1 MLWLVSMNKLYTAQ
15 EVADKLKIKKTTVYE
30 LIKRGELS
38 SSKIGKQLRI
48 SEEQLAQYLHGT
60 VSDSEQHP
68 VSPDF
73 RPESSLLKR
82 DYLLNSSGLIISGQ
96 AAFVMELLMGQM
108 AAHPMGMPI
117 LHSHMNSYN
126 GLYSLY
132 FRKVHAAA
140 AGIFAEDIAPLLPGI
155 SLAILT
161 LYEFALGLYIKEG
174 NPKGISG
181 IQDLTRRDIIL
192 ANREKGST
200 SRIYLDKRLKEMQ
213 ISASSISG
221 YQKEFVSD
229 FSSAA
234 SVIDGHSDVAI
245 GEKSVIQKTEKLDF
259 LPLLTVPMY
268 LVMETSAL
276 DSPGFQA
283 LIEITRSEEFKTA
296 LRSQNCYDVTHTGEL
311 SYL

>member
-1 MLWLVSMNKLYTAQ
+1 MNKLYTAQ
-15 EVADKLKIKKTTVYE
+15 EVADRLKIKKTTVYE

-48 SEEQLAQYLHGT
+48 SEEQLAEYLKGT
-60 VSDSEQHP
+60 VSDSEQRP
-68 VSPDF
+68 ASPDF

-82 DYLLNSSGLIISGQ
+82 EYLLNSSGLIISGQ
-96 AAFVMELLMGQM
+96 APSVMELLMGQR
-108 AAHPMGMPI
+108 AAHPRGLPI

-132 FRKVHAAA
+132 FGKVHAAA
-140 AGIFAEDIAPLLPGI
+140 AGVFAEDITPLLPGI
-155 SLAILT
+155 PLALLT
-161 LYEFALGLYIKEG
+161 LYEFTLGLYIKEG
-174 NPKGISG
+174 NPKDISG

-200 SRIYLDKRLKEMQ
+200 SRIYLDKQLKKMQ
-213 ISASSISG
+213 IPASSISG

-229 FSSAA
+229 FSAVAA
-234 SVIDGHSDVAI
+234 VIDRHCDTAI
-245 GEKSVIQKTEKLDF
+245 GEKAVVLNAGKLDF
-259 LPLLTVPMY
+259 IPLLKVPMY
-268 LVMETSAL
+268 LVMEVSSL

-283 LIEITRSEEFKTA
+283 LIEITRSDEFKTA
-296 LRSQNCYDVTHTGEL
+296 LRGQNCYYTAHTGEL

>member
-1 MLWLVSMNKLYTAQ
+1 MNKLYTAQ
-15 EVADKLKIKKTTVYE
+15 EVADKLKIKKSTVYE

-48 SEEQLAQYLHGT
+48 SEEQLAQYLGET
-60 VSDSEQHP
+60 RSDSELHP
-68 VSPDF
+68 AFPDF
-73 RPESSLLKR
+73 QPESSLLKR

-96 AAFVMELLMGQM
+96 SASVMELLMGQM
-108 AAHPMGMPI
+108 AAHPLALPI

-140 AGIFAEDIAPLLPGI
+140 AGIFAEDIPPLLPGI
-155 SLAILT
+155 SLALLT
-161 LYEFALGLYIKEG
+161 LYEFPLGLYVKEG
-174 NPKGISG
+174 NPREISG
-181 IQDLTRRDIIL
+181 IEDFSRSDIIL

-200 SRIYLDKRLKEMQ
+200 SRIYLDKQLKELQ
-213 ISASSISG
+213 IPSSSVSG

-229 FSSAA
+229 FSTAA
-234 SVIDGHSDVAI
+234 SVTEGHSDVAI
-245 GEKSVIQKTEKLDF
+245 GEQAVVLKTGRLDF
-259 LPLLTVPMY
+259 VPLLTVPMY
-268 LVMETSAL
+268 LVMEASAL

-283 LIEITRSEEFKTA
+283 LVEIARSEEFKTA
-296 LRSQNCYDVTHTGEL
+296 LRSQNCYDTAHTGEL